1 MHKRIRS
8 VEELELEGRR
18 TFIRVDFNV
27 PLTPDGQ
34 VADDSRILAALPTIR
49 LAREAGARIIL
60 ASHLG
65 RPKGERNEAMSLAP
79 AGVRLAELL
88 GCDVI
93 LPEEPVGDGPT
104 KLARDLREG
113 QILLLE
119 NLRFHPGETANDDFF
134 ARQLAAL
141 CDCYVNDAFGA
152 MHRAHASVDA
162 LPRLV
167 KDRAAGLLVQKEI
180 VHLSNVLDDPR
191 PPLVAVLGGAKV
203 SDKIQVVDHL
213 LTKVDGMIIGGAMA
227 YTFLKA
233 QGIDLGASRVE
244 HDRVEMA
251 RKALLKAE
259 ARGVQVLLPTD
270 HVVVEEVAP
279 DAEARVLPSAGFPK
293 SGIAVDIGPE
303 SRRRFTE
310 ALAKART
317 ILWNG
322 PMGICEMPAFAEGT
336 RAVAHAIAHA
346 NATSIVG
353 GGDSVAALKQTGLT
367 PFIDHVSTGG
377 GASLTFLEGKGLPGI
392 EALKIIVKSED
403 S

>member
-1 MHKRIRS
+1 VHKRIRS

-27 PLTPDGQ
+27 PLTPDGL
-34 VADDSRILAALPTIR
+34 VADDTRILAALPTIR

-79 AGVRLAELL
+79 AGARLAELL

-119 NLRFHPGETANDDFF
+119 NLRFHPGETANEDAF

-259 ARGVQVLLPTD
+259 ARGVKVLLPTD
-270 HVVVEEVAP
+270 HVVVEEVAS

-310 ALAKART
+310 ALADART

>member
-1 MHKRIRS
+1 VHKRIRS

-27 PLTPDGQ
+27 PLTPDGL
-34 VADDSRILAALPTIR
+34 VADDTRILAALPTIR

-79 AGVRLAELL
+79 AGARLAELL

-119 NLRFHPGETANDDFF
+119 NLRFHPGETANEDAF

-191 PPLVAVLGGAKV
+191 PPLFAVLGGAKV

-259 ARGVQVLLPTD
+259 ARGVKVLLPTD
-270 HVVVEEVAP
+270 HVVVEEVAS

-310 ALAKART
+310 ALADART